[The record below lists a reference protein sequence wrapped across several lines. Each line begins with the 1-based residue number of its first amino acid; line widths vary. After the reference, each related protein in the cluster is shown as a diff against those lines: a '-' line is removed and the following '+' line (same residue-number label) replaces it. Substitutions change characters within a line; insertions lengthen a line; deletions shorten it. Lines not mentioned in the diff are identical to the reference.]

1 VFTKRDQHDTNK
13 NRPVPKPGE
22 AKVEDIESVRLAIG
36 ADREV
41 RLNAVGVS
49 SRAGV
54 TLTGS
59 SFTFNSP
66 DNYRDLLWVWAQN
79 HSERIA

>member
-1 VFTKRDQHDTNK
+1 
-13 NRPVPKPGE
+13 
-22 AKVEDIESVRLAIG
+22 
-36 ADREV
+36 V

-54 TLTGS
+54 KLTGS